1 MAVTARRY
9 ARWLRTILIVVVV
22 VAVPLAAAGAVYQAM
37 RVKREATEFRPEGR
51 LIDVGGRRLH
61 LLCIGAGEPTVVF
74 ESSGLGGAGSSR
86 VARTEIAKTMRVCS
100 YDRMG
105 MGWSDPGPSVVTA
118 GMLSDDLEHLLDRAG
133 IRPPYVLVAS
143 SIGGLV
149 AELFARRH
157 PDRVVGVV
165 FLDAAYSGALD
176 RYIHEWSPVRAIEAC
191 TVKIAARLGVLR
203 LLDPLDL
210 RRQPPDMAAANIA
223 AIYRVE
229 PMATLCGIVRA
240 LPETAREL
248 SVAPPLAA
256 ATPVTVLTAESNV
269 ELVPPGFQTMAES
282 VRREWR
288 PLQLA
293 LAQRSSRGTW
303 RIVPGSTHLIGNSHP
318 HEVAS
323 AVFDV
328 LAQAGR

>member
-1 MAVTARRY
+1 MALRATVAR
-9 ARWLRTILIVVVV
+9 LRTLLIVALLVVVV
-22 VAVPLAAAGAVYQAM
+22 SATVGAAYQAM
-37 RVKREATEFRPEGR
+37 SVRRESGRYRPVGR

-61 LLCIGAGEPTVVF
+61 LVCIGAGEPAVVF

-86 VARTEIAKTMRVCS
+86 VAREEIARATRVCS
-100 YDRMG
+100 YDRVG
-105 MGWSDPGPSVVTA
+105 MGWSDPGPGFIPA
-118 GMLSDDLEHLLDRAG
+118 GVLSDDLDRLLDRAG
-133 IRPPYVLVAS
+133 VRPPYVLVAS

-157 PDRVVGVV
+157 PDRIAGLV

-176 RYIHEWSPVRAIEAC
+176 RYVHEWSPLRAMEAC
-191 TVKIAARLGVLR
+191 TVKVAARLGVLR
-203 LLDPLDL
+203 LLDPLGL
-210 RRQPPDMAAANIA
+210 RRHPPDMAAADIA

-229 PMATLCGIVRA
+229 PMATFCGIVRA
-240 LPETAREL
+240 LPDTAQEL
-248 SVAPPLAA
+248 SAAPPLAA
-256 ATPVTVLTAESNV
+256 ATPLTVLTAETNV
-269 ELVPPGFQTMAES
+269 ELVPPGFHAMAES

-303 RIVPGSTHLIGNSHP
+303 HIVPGSTHLIGNSQP
-318 HEVAS
+318 HAVAS

>member
-1 MAVTARRY
+1 VALRATVAR
-9 ARWLRTILIVVVV
+9 LRTLLIVALLVVVV
-22 VAVPLAAAGAVYQAM
+22 SAAVGAAYQAM
-37 RVKREATEFRPEGR
+37 SVRRESGRYRPVGR

-61 LLCIGAGEPTVVF
+61 LVCIGAGEPAVVF

-86 VARTEIAKTMRVCS
+86 VAREEIARATRVCS
-100 YDRMG
+100 YDRVG
-105 MGWSDPGPSVVTA
+105 MGWSDPGPGFIPA
-118 GMLSDDLEHLLDRAG
+118 G
-133 IRPPYVLVAS
+133 VLVAS

-157 PDRVVGVV
+157 PDRVAGLV

-176 RYIHEWSPVRAIEAC
+176 RYVHEWSPLRAMEAC
-191 TVKIAARLGVLR
+191 TVKVAARLGVLR
-203 LLDPLDL
+203 LLDPLGL
-210 RRQPPDMAAANIA
+210 RRHPPDMAAADIA

-229 PMATLCGIVRA
+229 PMATFCGIVRA
-240 LPETAREL
+240 LPDTAQEL
-248 SVAPPLAA
+248 SAAPPLAA
-256 ATPVTVLTAESNV
+256 ATPLTVLTAETNV
-269 ELVPPGFQTMAES
+269 ELVPPGFHAMAES

-303 RIVPGSTHLIGNSHP
+303 HIVPGSTHLIGNSQP
-318 HEVAS
+318 HAVAS